1 MREYFNWT
9 QEVEDVLYEVFK
21 PIQAEAQAAVAA
33 GRQPTAS
40 WRKLFLELALQ
51 ELQRVLPEHSA
62 RLLTISKIE
71 SFYERSAGGR
81 TKTKYNWYL
90 PSVPGRPRGPNC
102 VATDLKP
109 LRDVRKTKDD
119 LFDEVVQLRERVDLL
134 VVVVESIHAH
144 LTGRAYGE
152 V

>member
-1 MREYFNWT
+1 
-9 QEVEDVLYEVFK
+9 
-21 PIQAEAQAAVAA
+21 
-33 GRQPTAS
+33 
-40 WRKLFLELALQ
+40 
-51 ELQRVLPEHSA
+51 
-62 RLLTISKIE
+62 
-71 SFYERSAGGR
+71 
-81 TKTKYNWYL
+81 
-90 PSVPGRPRGPNC
+90 
-102 VATDLKP
+102 